1 MTYEHKKRTKKR
13 QPHVN
18 MKKSQH
24 TFLFS
29 KTNYALMAL
38 GMVVILMGFYIMSGG
53 NDEDLTKFSE
63 EIFSQRRIFWAPLI
77 VVLGFVIEVIA
88 IFYSPKKKGKEKD
101 NE

>member
-1 MTYEHKKRTKKR
+1 
-13 QPHVN
+13 

-63 EIFSQRRIFWAPLI
+63 
-77 VVLGFVIEVIA
+77 
-88 IFYSPKKKGKEKD
+88 
-101 NE
+101 